1 VVQLGHEIAYSCAAA
16 GALAAASTLGVGRIN
31 GASRRALI
39 AGASAAGLLGW
50 HRRARSQQLERL
62 IRSAEDGS
70 IIGSR
75 LGAAAP
81 LFGTWAAEGDFAGM
95 VARAVEAS
103 PGLVVECGSGSTTI
117 VIADRLRRAGS
128 GRLVSLEHDSAF
140 ADSTARSLAAAG
152 LADVAVVVHAP
163 LREQQV
169 GERVVEWYDR
179 STVEDAIDDVI
190 DVLVVDGPPQVAP
203 WARWAALPVL
213 HRRLAD
219 NFTVLLDDGRTR
231 ATLRAVRAWLD
242 ELSDL
247 ELYWLDT
254 VKGTWLLKRRTGEG
268 LSDSSLRVARIVHP
282 RPSGFGRWPVR
293 R

>member
-1 VVQLGHEIAYSCAAA
+1 VVQLGHEIMSSSAAA
-16 GALAAASTLGVGRIN
+16 GALAAASTLGVGRRN
-31 GASRRALI
+31 GASRRTRI
-39 AGASAAGLLGW
+39 VGATAAGLLGW
-50 HRRARSQQLERL
+50 QWRARTQELERM

-70 IIGSR
+70 IIASR

-81 LFGTWAAEGDFAGM
+81 LFGTWAADADFAGT
-95 VARAVEAS
+95 VAREVEAS

-128 GRLVSLEHDSAF
+128 GRLVSLEHDAAF
-140 ADSTARSLAAAG
+140 AAAAARSLAAAG

-163 LREQQV
+163 LRRQTI
-169 GERVVEWYDR
+169 GDRVVEWYER
-179 STVEDAIDDVI
+179 ATVEEAIDGEI
-190 DVLVVDGPPQVAP
+190 GVLVVDGPPQVAP

-219 NFTVLLDDGRTR
+219 DFTVLLDDGRTR
-231 ATLRAVRAWLD
+231 DTFRAVRAWLD
-242 ELSDL
+242 EFSDL

-254 VKGTWLLKRRTGEG
+254 VKGTWLLKRSTGEG
-268 LSDSSLRVARIVHP
+268 LRASFVRLARTVHP